1 MYYNQQMWTQYAAY
15 QANQEKE
22 VLKATKAYR
31 DLCQAAKKLDG
42 QHQQIAVAACL
53 AVFLEELGR

>member
-1 MYYNQQMWTQYAAY
+1 MYYNQQMWAQYTDY

-31 DLCQAAKKLDG
+31 DLCQAAKKLDR
-42 QHQQIAVAACL
+42 QHQQAAAVACL